1 MRGLSGVS
9 DKIVDIGQ
17 LRVGMFVQLDLPWM
31 DHPFLSSSFKVRTRK
46 QLEALRGL
54 GLSEIR
60 IDPERSDRLPLE
72 EPDADSTP
80 APAVAVKEDLTAA
93 LWEEKTA
100 RIRKLKE
107 RRSRLNLCAKRY
119 AQTVGAARKLMVHLR
134 ASPIQAAEEASALV
148 TQIVD
153 ELTEDSETTV
163 QLVNLKNQDEG
174 SYHHAINV
182 VALAM
187 VVGQKLE
194 LDKPQLRLLGLGALF
209 HDLGHL
215 KIPSQILLKKESLT
229 QPERQFYAQHPRYGA
244 ELARQI
250 KALPGAVVEIIAH
263 HHEHLDGSG
272 YPDGLS
278 AKDIGT
284 LTRIVT
290 VVNRYDNLCNGFVAD
305 RGLSPH
311 QAVSHMYSKERGQY
325 DPKVLTTFITNLGV
339 YPPGTVVKLEDGRI
353 AVVMSI
359 NADDLLKPN
368 VLVYAPDIPSTEAP
382 ILDLAEEGI
391 GIGESLRRSD
401 LTAEQ
406 IEYLNLSDKLTYY
419 FQSPKGAA
427 PR

>member
-1 MRGLSGVS
+1 MS
-9 DKIVDIGQ
+9 DKIVDIHQ

-31 DHPFLSSSFKVRTRK
+31 DHPFLSSSFKIRSRK
-46 QLEALRGL
+46 QLAALKGL

-72 EPDADSTP
+72 EPEEESTP
-80 APAVAVKEDLTAA
+80 EPAAEVKEDLTAA

-100 RIRKLKE
+100 RIRRLKE
-107 RRSRLNLCAKRY
+107 RRGRLNLCAKRY
-119 AQTVGAARKLMVHLR
+119 AQTVGAARKLMSHLR
-134 ASPIQAAEEASALV
+134 ASPIQATEEATELV

-174 SYHHAINV
+174 SYNHAINV

-194 LDKPQLRLLGLGALF
+194 LDKPELRLLGLGALF

-215 KIPSQILLKKESLT
+215 KIPSQILLKKGVLT
-229 QPERQFYAQHPRYGA
+229 QPERQFLAQHPRYGA
-244 ELARQI
+244 DLARQI
-250 KALPGAVVEIIAH
+250 KTLPAAVVEIIAR

-272 YPDGLS
+272 YPEGLG

-290 VVNRYDNLCNGFVAD
+290 VVNRYDNLCNGFTVD
-305 RGLSPH
+305 HPLSPH
-311 QAVSHMYSKERGQY
+311 QAISQMYSKEREQY
-325 DPKVLTTFITNLGV
+325 DPKVMTTFITNLGV
-339 YPPGTVVKLEDGRI
+339 YPPGTIVRLKDERV
-353 AVVMSI
+353 AVVVSI

-368 VLVYAPDIPSTEAP
+368 VLVYAPEIPSTEALV
-382 ILDLAEEGI
+382 LDLAEEGVAI
-391 GIGESLRRSD
+391 SESLRRSD

-419 FQSPKGAA
+419 FQSPKAS
-427 PR
+427 PRR

>member
-1 MRGLSGVS
+1 
-9 DKIVDIGQ
+9 
-17 LRVGMFVQLDLPWM
+17 MFVQLDLSWM
-31 DHPFLSSSFKVRTRK
+31 DHPFLSSSFKIRSRR
-46 QLEALRGL
+46 QLEALKGL

-60 IDPERSDRLPLE
+60 IDPDRSDRQPLPEPE
-72 EPDADSTP
+72 ENSTP
-80 APAVAVKEDLTAA
+80 TAGTEVKEDLTAA
-93 LWEEKTA
+93 LWEEKTE

-119 AQTVGAARKLMVHLR
+119 VQTVGAARKLMSHLR
-134 ASPIQAAEEASALV
+134 ASPIRAAEEATELV
-148 TQIVD
+148 AQIVD
-153 ELTEDSETTV
+153 QLTEDSETTV

-187 VVGQKLE
+187 VLGQKLE

-215 KIPSQILLKKESLT
+215 KIPSQILLKKEALT

-250 KALPGAVVEIIAH
+250 KTLPAAVVEIIAR

-272 YPDGLS
+272 YPEGLS

-290 VVNRYDNLCNGFVAD
+290 VVNRYDNLCNGFTAD

-339 YPPGTVVKLEDGRI
+339 YPPGTIVKLDDGRI

-368 VLVYAPDIPSTEAP
+368 VLVYAPEIPSTEAP
-382 ILDLAEEGI
+382 VLDLAEEGV
-391 GIGESLRRSD
+391 GISESLRRSD

-419 FQSPKGAA
+419 FQSPKGTVS
-427 PR
+427 R